1 MADLPSGT
9 VTFLFTDI
17 EGSTKLLDQLGDAYA
32 DALDDH
38 RRALRDAF
46 TTHAGVEVDMQGDAF
61 FVAFARAS
69 DAASAALE
77 GQRALDVSP
86 LRVRMGLHTGEP
98 LIRDDGYVGMDV
110 HRAARVMSAGHGG
123 QVVLSE
129 RTRSLLA
136 NDLPLRDLG
145 IHRLKDLR
153 DPERLFQLGE
163 GEFPPLRTLDATN
176 LPVAATELLGRERE
190 LREVV
195 SLLADESRLVTI
207 VGPGGT
213 GKTRLAL
220 QVCAELV
227 GQVKDGVY
235 WVPLAGVTE
244 ADLVLSEAA
253 RALGAKDDL
262 AGYVKDREL
271 AVLLDNFEHLLD
283 AAPVVADLLASSA
296 GLRVLVTSRAALRI
310 SGELEYPLEPLE
322 PQASVILFCERARAV
337 GRSVPPDDTVE
348 AICQRLDGLPL
359 AIELAAA
366 RTKLLGPEALL
377 DRLEHALPLLTGG
390 ARDAPERQR
399 TLRATIEWSYDL
411 LDDETKR
418 LFARLAVFA
427 GAFSVDAAEQ
437 IAEVSVDALAT
448 LVDFSLLKAVGDD
461 RFLML
466 ETIREY
472 AVERLAES
480 AAGDETRRRH
490 AEFFRALARDAYV
503 GRVDDEAAWSTRLEL
518 DHDDLRLALDWLT
531 AHDPEGELEVAGA
544 LGWFW
549 LTHSHLE
556 EGARRLAHALELE
569 HASEPSRAVARAL
582 TAAGALAGQQGRRAE
597 SDDFFGRAVMQWR
610 DLDEPVELAS
620 ALETFGWSLF
630 FGGEHRSLAAFEEGL
645 ALRRAL
651 GSGEAPALAGVCQT
665 LVARGEVE
673 RAEPLSRDLLD
684 ISRRAGDVRSEHFAL
699 HFLAD
704 CALMRGDYDEAE
716 LRYRDSLRSA
726 LLLGDVGETSFEVQ
740 GVAMARA
747 GKGNLT
753 GAAQLGGAM
762 EALCESVGLVVD
774 VPFWNSLL
782 EKHLGGARAQLG
794 AAGDAAWAEGRAL
807 SVEEAVELALAD
819 EP

>member
-1 MADLPSGT
+1 LADLPTGT

-17 EGSTKLLDQLGDAYA
+17 EGSTKLLDELGDAYA
-32 DALDDH
+32 DALDEH
-38 RRALRDAF
+38 RRVLREAF
-46 TTHAGVEVDMQGDAF
+46 STHGGVEVDTQGDAF

-69 DAASAALE
+69 DAASAALA
-77 GQRALDVSP
+77 GQRALDVP
-86 LRVRMGLHTGEP
+86 VLRVRMGLHTGEP

-123 QVVLSE
+123 QVVVSE

-145 IHRLKDLR
+145 VHRLKDLR
-153 DPERLFQLGE
+153 DPERLYQLGV

-195 SLLADESRLVTI
+195 SLLSDESRLVTI

-227 GQVKDGVY
+227 GQMKDGVY
-235 WVPLAGVTE
+235 WAPLAGVSE
-244 ADLVLSEAA
+244 ADLVLSETA

-271 AVLLDNFEHLLD
+271 AILLDNFEHLLD

-310 SGELEYPLEPLE
+310 SGEHEYQLEPLE
-322 PQASVILFCERARAV
+322 PEPSVVLFCERARGV
-337 GRSVPPDDTVE
+337 GRSVPPNDTV
-348 AICQRLDGLPL
+348 AGICSRLDGLPL

-418 LFARLAVFA
+418 LFAKLAVFV

-437 IAEVSVDALAT
+437 IAQVSVDALAT
-448 LVDFSLLKAVGDD
+448 LVDFSLLKAVGGD

-480 AAGDETRRRH
+480 DDDDETRRRH
-490 AEFFRALARDAYV
+490 AEFFAALAQNAYV
-503 GRVDDEAAWSTRLEL
+503 GRVEDEAAWSTRLEL
-518 DHDDLRLALDWLT
+518 DHDDLRLALDWL
-531 AHDPEGELEVAGA
+531 AVRDPEGELEVAGA

-556 EGARRLAHALELE
+556 EGARRLAHALED
-569 HASEPSRAVARAL
+569 APEPSHAVARAL
-582 TAAGALAGQQGRRAE
+582 TAVGALTGQQGRRAE
-597 SDDFFGRAVMQWR
+597 SEAFFTRAVTQWR
-610 DLDEPVELAS
+610 NLDEPAELAS

-630 FGGEHRSLAAFEEGL
+630 FSGEIDRCLTAFEESL

-651 GSGEAPALAGVCQT
+651 GSGEAPALAGVCQA
-665 LVARGEVE
+665 LVAQGDVE

-684 ISRRAGDVRSEHFAL
+684 VSRRAADIRSEHFAL

-704 CALMRGDYDEAE
+704 CALMRHDYDEAE
-716 LRYRDSLRSA
+716 LRYRDSLRAA
-726 LLLGDVGETSFEVQ
+726 LLLGDVVETSLEVQ
-740 GVAMARA
+740 GVAMAKA
-747 GKGNLT
+747 GKGDLRS
-753 GAAQLGGAM
+753 AARIGGAV
-762 EALCESVGLVVD
+762 EALWESIGLVVD
-774 VPFWNSLL
+774 VPFWNTLL
-782 EKHLGGARAQLG
+782 DRHLRGARAQLG
-794 AAGDAAWAEGRAL
+794 GAGDAVWAEGSAL
-807 SVEEAVELALAD
+807 SLEDAVELALA
-819 EP
+819 EAS